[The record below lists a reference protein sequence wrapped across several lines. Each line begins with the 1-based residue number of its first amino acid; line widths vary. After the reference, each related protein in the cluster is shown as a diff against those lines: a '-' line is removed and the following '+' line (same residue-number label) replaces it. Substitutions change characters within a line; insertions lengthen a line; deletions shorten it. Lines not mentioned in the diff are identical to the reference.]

1 MTSFDA
7 GRRLLLAGTAAIALG
22 GCVRLDHRAA
32 LRTIVLRVPQVSRH
46 VFWEKVQIYATQ
58 NHLVSDLFPQRA
70 QTVRNF
76 TFLLRGRGL
85 DIVGRNNAYDPL
97 QPNDYAVAFYAAPLF
112 GADRAMIDRFAD
124 AFRDTLLSENS
135 VHLISD
141 SGTAASK

>member
-7 GRRLLLAGTAAIALG
+7 GRRLLLAGTATIALG
-22 GCVRLDHRAA
+22 GCVRLDRRAA

-58 NHLVSDLFPQRA
+58 NQLASDLFPQRP

-85 DIVGRNNAYDPL
+85 DVVGRNNAYDPL

-112 GADRAMIDRFAD
+112 GASPPVIDRFAD
-124 AFRDTLLSENS
+124 AFRDTMLRENS

-141 SGTAASK
+141 SGAAAK

>member
-7 GRRLLLAGTAAIALG
+7 GRRLLLAGMATVALG
-22 GCVRLDHRAA
+22 GCMRLDRRAA
-32 LRTIVLRVPQVSRH
+32 LRTIVLRVPQVSRP
-46 VFWEKVQIYATQ
+46 VFWEKVQTYATQ

-97 QPNDYAVAFYAAPLF
+97 QPDDYAVAFYAAPLF
-112 GADRAMIDRFAD
+112 GASQALVNRFAD
-124 AFRDTLLSENS
+124 AFRDIMLSENS
-135 VHLISD
+135 VHLIFD
-141 SGTAASK
+141 SGPAAPK